1 MSESSLEKFFKKKP
15 EEKIVKKVPTEMS
28 YEDFLK
34 REDKA
39 EARKDGDDCN
49 VLDDDGYA
57 LDDNG
62 YALDDNGGALDDS
75 GYALDDNGGALA
87 NSLESDKDTGLGSGI
102 SQSSANSGSYP
113 YSIDSACISQ
123 TDFHLDSQKS
133 ASESQNLSSD
143 SQTKYSTEKNHQNV
157 IYDELGEVK
166 QDDIPNVDTSGL
178 HLLVDNNDNKSA
190 TTSGVNDKS
199 TPSATKNA
207 FKMNSIYFK
216 SGSDE
221 KANKQNE
228 SSESEPQEVVSLIDS
243 DEDDNT
249 QTTNCKNRSI
259 STPKSIKSPANS
271 TSKNSMKSGC
281 RVSGLRRGSKKQG
294 KTAVDDGKQQN
305 LRDMFSKFAH
315 RKDSQPKLTHDN
327 KNTLEDDKYTP
338 EGAKSSLGTKSG
350 IQKRIL

>member
-15 EEKIVKKVPTEMS
+15 EEKTVKKVPTEMS
-28 YEDFLK
+28 YEEFLK
-34 REDKA
+34 KGDEA

-49 VLDDDGYA
+49 VLDDDGGA
-57 LDDNG
+57 LDDDG
-62 YALDDNGGALDDS
+62 GALDDNGGALDDD
-75 GYALDDNGGALA
+75 GGALDD
-87 NSLESDKDTGLGSGI
+87 SLESDKDTGLGCGL

-157 IYDELGEVK
+157 IHDELGKVK
-166 QDDIPNVDTSGL
+166 QDETPNVDTSGL
-178 HLLVDNNDNKSA
+178 DLVVDNNDNKSA
-190 TTSGVNDKS
+190 TSSGVNDKS
-199 TPSATKNA
+199 TPNATKNV

-216 SGSDE
+216 SDNDE
-221 KANKQNE
+221 KSSEQNK

-243 DEDDNT
+243 DDDDNT
-249 QTTNCKNRSI
+249 QIINAKNSNI
-259 STPKSIKSPANS
+259 STPKNIKSSANS
-271 TSKNSMKSGC
+271 TSKNSTKSGC

-315 RKDSQPKLTHDN
+315 RKDSQPKLSHDN
-327 KNTLEDDKYTP
+327 KNTFEEDKYTP
-338 EGAKSSLGTKSG
+338 EGATSSLGMKSG